1 MSEVHDIFV
10 RAHTVVSKN
19 KRSQRPSLAKW
30 PKIVLVIDTETTIDT
45 VQKLTFGVYRRCK
58 LGLAGYQC
66 VEEGLFYEDGLD
78 MKQRKVLERYVD
90 DPKNFPGIE
99 VKMFPPPTRLNLC
112 NRSDFVERVFWKAIR
127 KGAMVVGFNL
137 PFDLSRLAVKSC
149 AADNG
154 GWSLVLSLR
163 KSRKTG
169 EMEPNPE
176 RPRVVITS
184 KDSKIAFI
192 GLSSIRHPE
201 EWPPESRFLDLRT
214 LAWALRDQSYN
225 LESACEDFGVPGKM
239 KHKPAGRV
247 TVSEIE
253 YCRQDVRATSGLLNA
268 MKKEFDQHPFEL
280 HADRAYSPA
289 SLAKS
294 YLDAMNI
301 ALPEAKFNV
310 SDREL
315 GIAMQSYFGGRAE
328 IRIRKTPVPVVL
340 TDFTSQYP
348 TVNAL
353 LGNWEV
359 LTAKSVSFED
369 CTTEVRKMLRGVKLE
384 DTFYPAFWR
393 RLSFFALTLPDKDI
407 LPVRTVYNG
416 RTQNIG
422 LNYLTSE
429 QPIWFAG
436 PDLVAS
442 ALQTGRAPHIIKAIR
457 MVPHGR
463 QSGLKTTN
471 LAGMVAI
478 SPKSDDFFCR
488 VIEQKSVHKPK
499 NKPLA
504 HFLKILGNS
513 GSYGL
518 FVEVNQGKTSKPVNV
533 KVFSG
538 ERSFEM
544 PCSTVEKAGHWYF
557 PPLAS
562 LIAAGGRLLLAMLE
576 KSVAEAGGSYLFCD
590 TDSLCI
596 VSNERGGL
604 VPCPGGT
611 RKLDDGREAVKALSW
626 KEDETIAGRFNKLN
640 PYNRSLVPEFLK
652 IENINFVDSDPHK
665 LRRQLFGYAISA
677 KRYVLYSQKGADI
690 SILKASG
697 HGLGY
702 LYPPK
707 VGFNKDANAPKWIV
721 EAWNWLLRNELGL
734 PSQEPAWLDYPAMM
748 RMALTS
754 PNVMRAHR
762 PEWLSPFNFFFLPLL
777 SDLGGYPAGC
787 DRSNFKFITQFS
799 SNRRT
804 WKKLTGINLC
814 DGRTY
819 RMEMFPNGKQDK
831 VVPESFRTILRLY
844 LRRPESK
851 SLAPDGSHCLADTQG
866 LLGRSSIVA
875 GQIIPVGKE
884 TDRRWEQGGDMS
896 LVDFKVLEYRPSGKM
911 VVADP
916 TLRNEIAQ
924 QGVRKLMRK
933 TGLSQHTIE
942 AIRAGQPVRRTTL
955 KRMQVAACI
964 AIVTALRKQRN
975 S

>member
-10 RAHTVVSKN
+10 RAHTVVSEN
-19 KRSQRPSLAKW
+19 KRRRRPALAKW
-30 PKIVLVIDTETTIDT
+30 PKDVLVIDTETTVDT
-45 VQKLTFGVYRRCK
+45 AQKLTFGVYRRCK
-58 LGLAGYQC
+58 LGQAGYQC
-66 VEEGLFYEDGLD
+66 VEEGLFYDDGLD
-78 MKQRKVLERYVD
+78 MKQQKVLERYVD
-90 DPKNFPGIE
+90 DPKNLPRID
-99 VKMFPPPTRLNLC
+99 VKMFPPPMRLNLY
-112 NRSDFVERVFWKAIR
+112 NRSDFVERVFWRAIR

-137 PFDLSRLAVKSC
+137 PFDLSRLAVKSRT
-149 AADNG
+149 AEKG
-154 GWSLVLSLR
+154 GWSLVLSMR

-184 KDSKIAFI
+184 KDSKVAFI
-192 GLSSIRHPE
+192 GFSSIRHPE
-201 EWPPESRFLDLRT
+201 EWPQEGRFLDLRT
-214 LAWALRDQSYN
+214 LGWALRHEPYN
-225 LESACEDFGVPGKM
+225 LKAACKAFHVPGKLN
-239 KHKPAGRV
+239 HKPTGRV

-268 MKKEFDQHPFEL
+268 MKREFDQHPIEL
-280 HADRAYSPA
+280 RPDRAYSPA
-289 SLAKS
+289 SIAKA
-294 YLDAMNI
+294 YFDAMDI
-301 ALPEAKFNV
+301 TPPKTHFNV
-310 SDREL
+310 SDKKL
-315 GIAMQSYFGGRAE
+315 GIAMQGYYGGRAE

-359 LTAKSVSFED
+359 LTAESVSFED
-369 CTTEVRKMLRGVKLE
+369 CTIEVRKMLRGVKLE
-384 DTFYPAFWR
+384 DTFKPAFWR

-407 LPVRTVYNG
+407 LPVRSVYNG

-442 ALQTGRAPHIIKAIR
+442 ALQTGRAPRIFKAIR

-478 SPKSDDFFCR
+478 NPKSDEFFCR
-488 VIEQKSVHKPK
+488 VIEQKSVHKPT

-504 HFLKILGNS
+504 HFLKILANS

-518 FVEVNQGKTSKPVNV
+518 FVEVNQEKIRKPVSV
-533 KVFSG
+533 KGFSG
-538 ERSFEM
+538 EISFEG
-544 PCSTVEKAGHWYF
+544 PYSTVEKPGRWYF

-562 LIAAGGRLLLAMLE
+562 LITAGGRLLLAMLE
-576 KSVAEAGGSYLFCD
+576 MSVAEAGGSYLFCD

-604 VPCPGGT
+604 VPCPGGAH
-611 RKLDDGREAVKALSW
+611 KLDDGREAVKALSR
-626 KEDETIAGRFNKLN
+626 KEVETIAGRFNKLN
-640 PYNRSLVPEFLK
+640 PYNRSLVPEILK
-652 IENINFVDSDPHK
+652 IEDINFVDSDPHK
-665 LRRQLFGYAISA
+665 PRRQLFGYAISA
-677 KRYVLYSQKGADI
+677 KRYAPYSQTDGDI
-690 SILKASG
+690 SIVKASG

-707 VGFNKDANAPKWIV
+707 DGFDKDADALKWVV

-748 RMALTS
+748 RMTLTS
-754 PNVMRAHR
+754 PNVMRKHR

-814 DGRTY
+814 DGRNY
-819 RMEMFPNGKQDK
+819 RMEMFPNSKQDK
-831 VVPESFRTILRLY
+831 AVPESFRIILRLY

-851 SLAPDGSHCLADTQG
+851 SLAPDGNQCLADTRG
-866 LLGRSSIVA
+866 LLRRSSIVA

-884 TDRRWEQGGDMS
+884 TDRRWEQGEDMS
-896 LVDFKVLEYRPSGKM
+896 MLDFKVLEYRPSDDM

-916 TLRNEIAQ
+916 TLRDEIAKR
-924 QGVRKLMRK
+924 GLRESMRK
-933 TGLSQHTIE
+933 TRLSQHTIE
-942 AIRAGQPVRRTTL
+942 AIRAGQPVHRTTL
-955 KRMQVAACI
+955 KRM
-964 AIVTALRKQRN
+964 RW
-975 S
+975 